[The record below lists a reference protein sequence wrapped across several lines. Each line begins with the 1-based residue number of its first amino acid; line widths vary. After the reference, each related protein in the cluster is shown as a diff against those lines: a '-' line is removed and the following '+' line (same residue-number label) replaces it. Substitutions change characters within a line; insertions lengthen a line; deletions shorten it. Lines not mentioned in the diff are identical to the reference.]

1 MKKRGLGVSSESL
14 LLAFMDLLSK
24 DLIHKWL

>member
-1 MKKRGLGVSSESL
+1 MKKWGSGVSSESL

>member
-1 MKKRGLGVSSESL
+1 MKKRGTDASSESL

>member
-1 MKKRGLGVSSESL
+1 MKKRGSGVSSESL
-14 LLAFMDLLSK
+14 LFVFMDLLSK